1 MIQNPIHPCPIS
13 CRNLYTGIPRLR
25 KMLQYGHSQIHHPVQ
40 HNQKDQGTFSCLGLH
55 GEDFG
60 AVEKNL
66 VLAEALEAPVAEGQP
81 AGVLEY
87 RLAGEKLG
95 ELPVVTAGTVEKAG
109 FTDYIKKILSRFFWG
124 EREREEKQ
132 EEKAEAKST

>member
-1 MIQNPIHPCPIS
+1 M
-13 CRNLYTGIPRLR
+13 R
-25 KMLQYGHSQIHHPVQ
+25 
-40 HNQKDQGTFSCLGLH
+40 
-55 GEDFG
+55 
-60 AVEKNL
+60 
-66 VLAEALEAPVAEGQP
+66 P
-81 AGVLEY
+81 AGVFLSIQLSNF
-87 RLAGEKLG
+87 R